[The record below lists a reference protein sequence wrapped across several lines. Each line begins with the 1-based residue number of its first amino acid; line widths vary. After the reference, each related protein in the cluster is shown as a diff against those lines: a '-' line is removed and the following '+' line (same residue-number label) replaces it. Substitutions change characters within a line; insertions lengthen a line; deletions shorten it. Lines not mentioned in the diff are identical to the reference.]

1 MNATRRGGA
10 APMTIDARLATPTGA
25 GQALR
30 RARAQQRAS
39 ALEAL
44 YRRIAETRMAGVALC
59 HPGLQVA
66 ALGFEPVD
74 DGSAAVGV
82 LLTPWFMNLVWLP
95 LADALEGD
103 PPLAVGRTR
112 PRTVGNHGFDF
123 IGCAEEGFGP
133 YEACSLFSP
142 MHEFADQAAARA
154 TAEAVLAL
162 LRTPAETP
170 AAAPEQA
177 PAPTTG
183 PGTAPPPV
191 PSRRGFLLGR
201 SAG

>member
-1 MNATRRGGA
+1 MNASGRGGG
-10 APMTIDARLATPTGA
+10 APAGPAQRLA
-25 GQALR
+25 
-30 RARAQQRAS
+30 RARERAS

-59 HPGLQVA
+59 HPGLEVA

-95 LADALEGD
+95 LADPRDDGP
-103 PPLAVGRTR
+103 PPLAVGRSR
-112 PRTVGNHGFDF
+112 QRTVGTHGFEF

-133 YEACSLFSP
+133 YESCSLFSP
-142 MHEFADQAAARA
+142 MHEFVDQAAARA

-162 LRTPAETP
+162 LRAPAEAPAAEPAPAP
-170 AAAPEQA
+170 AAAPA
-177 PAPTTG
+177 PAPACGSG

>member
-1 MNATRRGGA
+1 MLVD
-10 APMTIDARLATPTGA
+10 PWPATPTGA

-30 RARAQQRAS
+30 RARAQQRAA

-44 YRRIAETRMAGVALC
+44 YRQIAETRMAGVALC
-59 HPGLQVA
+59 HPGLEVA

-95 LADALEGD
+95 LADVLDGE
-103 PPLAVGRTR
+103 PPLAVGRSR
-112 PRTVGNHGFDF
+112 PRSVGTHGFDF

-142 MHEFADQAAARA
+142 MHEFVDQAAARA

-162 LRTPAETP
+162 LRTPAEAPAVP
-170 AAAPEQA
+170 AATA
-177 PAPTTG
+177 PAHAPGPTAG